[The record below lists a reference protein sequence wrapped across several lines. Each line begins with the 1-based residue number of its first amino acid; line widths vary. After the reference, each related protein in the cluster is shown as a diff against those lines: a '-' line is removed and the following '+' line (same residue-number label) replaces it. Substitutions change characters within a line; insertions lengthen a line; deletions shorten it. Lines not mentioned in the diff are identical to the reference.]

1 MFKRIIDP
9 NPTRLYPAEI
19 NRYAWRLKMEAST
32 GRQAHRL
39 LALLSLLPLVLS
51 NIGTVVCATGQS
63 AVQGQQVTA
72 PTSGSTPIE
81 APMDYRIRPGD
92 LLEVKVDK
100 AEELCGTYR
109 VTSDGSFEMYFL
121 GRVPAEN
128 KTSDELVTQIANG
141 LRGRYLRSPRVSVV
155 IKQMSGKPIYI
166 QGAVKSP
173 GTYMVSSR
181 VSLLKLISLSGGL
194 ADNHGSSAFIF
205 RESHPEGSTASG
217 AGPAPQQVD
226 ANPAEYSFTSVNISG
241 LLKGNL
247 EENVTIELND
257 IVNIPVADQFFVAGE
272 VRAPGSFALKPG
284 TTLRQAISLAQ
295 GFTIQAAPS
304 RGMIF
309 RDDSSQGRRV
319 DMKVDI
325 GAVMGGKS
333 QDIPLKANDVII
345 IPNSRLKS
353 VGATIL
359 RSIGGAAGGVLPR
372 Y

>member
-1 MFKRIIDP
+1 
-9 NPTRLYPAEI
+9 
-19 NRYAWRLKMEAST
+19 MEAST
-32 GRQAHRL
+32 DRRARRL
-39 LALLSLLPLVLS
+39 IILASLLMLVIA
-51 NIGTVVCATGQS
+51 NIGNAVCS
-63 AVQGQQVTA
+63 AGSSANQGQQVTA

-92 LLEVKVDK
+92 LLDVKVDK

-109 VTSDGSFEMYFL
+109 VAADGSFEMYFL

-128 KTSDELVTQIANG
+128 KTSDELITQIANG
-141 LRGRYLRSPRVSVV
+141 LRGRYLRTPRVTVV

-166 QGAVKSP
+166 QGAVRSP
-173 GTYMVSSR
+173 GTYMVSNR

-205 RESHPEGSTASG
+205 RETHPEGS
-217 AGPAPQQVD
+217 PALAVAAAQQPSN
-226 ANPAEYSFTSVNISG
+226 ATPPEYSFTSVNISG

-247 EENVTIELND
+247 DENVTIELND

-272 VRAPGSFALKPG
+272 VRAPGSFPLKPG

-295 GFTIQAAPS
+295 GFTLQAATG

-309 RDDSSQGRRV
+309 RDDSTQGRRV
-319 DMKVDI
+319 DMKVDV
-325 GAVMGGKS
+325 GAVMGGKA
-333 QDIPLKANDVII
+333 QDIPIKANDVII
-345 IPNSRLKS
+345 IPNSKLKS
-353 VGATIL
+353 VGTTIL